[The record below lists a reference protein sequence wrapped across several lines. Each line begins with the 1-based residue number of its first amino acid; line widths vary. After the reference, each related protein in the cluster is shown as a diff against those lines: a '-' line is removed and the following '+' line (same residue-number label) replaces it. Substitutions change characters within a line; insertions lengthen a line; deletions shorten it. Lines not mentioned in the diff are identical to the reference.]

1 MLFRSCVLIGEGD
14 LSQELGV
21 PRQYE
26 HPTVK
31 DAMAKIVDTCKRHGV
46 RVGHPH
52 VTSHNVAQVLAEG
65 YAFLMSAPVKT
76 YGALEKARQIAGGVS
91 TKALS

>member
-1 MLFRSCVLIGEGD
+1 VLIGEGD

-26 HPTVK
+26 HPLVVE
-31 DAMAKIVDTCKRHGV
+31 AMDQIVATCKKHHV

-52 VTSHNVAQVLAEG
+52 VTGKNVESVIAQG
-65 YAFLMSAPVKT
+65 YTFLLSAGVKSYTAFD
-76 YGALEKARQIAGGVS
+76 KARAIQAARS
-91 TKALS
+91 

>member
-1 MLFRSCVLIGEGD
+1 LIGEGD

-26 HPTVK
+26 HPIVVE
-31 DAMAKIVDTCKRHGV
+31 AMAKIVSTCLQHKV

-52 VTSHNVAQVLAEG
+52 VTTKNVESVIAQG
-65 YAFLMSAPVKT
+65 YTFLMSAPLKS
-76 YGALEKARQIAGGVS
+76 YGAFDKARAMARG
-91 TKALS
+91 

>member
-1 MLFRSCVLIGEGD
+1 VLIGEGD

-26 HPTVK
+26 HPLVK
-31 DAMAKIVDTCKRHGV
+31 DAMANIVSICKKNQV

-52 VTSHNVAQVLAEG
+52 VTAKNVESVLAEG
-65 YAFLMSAPVKT
+65 YTFLMSAPVKT
-76 YGALEKARQIAGGVS
+76 YAAIEKARGIAGG
-91 TKALS
+91 